1 LRDTTQEQRALPGLS
16 FFLKPDFVIIRYTKG
31 QFLRTVSLKGL
42 FVSDDHRE
50 IRSSLIP
57 YLALLPYVM
66 GMSISQSIVSLVSYE
81 PVGGASSNLVG
92 IMISFGTALV
102 MLIIFICTVR
112 LKHWNKGLEQKS
124 VYGSII
130 VLATAS
136 LLLDKSIIANVLV
149 TPLLRSLLFFL
160 CLTTACWCS
169 FYWLRQLAHTSRAA
183 AALFAFGS
191 IIIGETLTF
200 LLHLLPLSTR
210 CSVFALLALSQII
223 LIMFIRNQEA
233 ISDVLPYASDGF
245 FHFVKVNISNSSF
258 LITIAIGVYCVAIP
272 LGMARAYYENLGF
285 LFTVPF
291 HIIFLALVMILSVV
305 WIALINL
312 GKESAYTTLF
322 WIAAQLILALAIVFY
337 SAFPALPQAG
347 ALLTRLGTTFIWAF
361 IWFTTIA
368 FINHGWRNPYYYVT
382 AGWFALVLPQNFGY
396 LIADSTLQI
405 SGSHQVILA
414 IMSLLLLVSS
424 QVFFVRLFRTS
435 GNPAPHQ
442 LPAKQE
448 QKPLQ
453 NFMGLSDEAD
463 FSAEHKKTLLEVK
476 LATLGK
482 MFMLTERETEILSLF
497 ALGYTQKKVANEV
510 HLSTDTVHTYIKRIY
525 KKTDFHS
532 RNDILDFMQE
542 HL

>member
-1 LRDTTQEQRALPGLS
+1 MG
-16 FFLKPDFVIIRYTKG
+16 IIT
-31 QFLRTVSLKGL
+31 
-42 FVSDDHRE
+42 
-50 IRSSLIP
+50 
-57 YLALLPYVM
+57 
-66 GMSISQSIVSLVSYE
+66 
-81 PVGGASSNLVG
+81 
-92 IMISFGTALV
+92 SFGTALM
-102 MLIIFICTVR
+102 MLIVFICTIR
-112 LKHWNKGLEQKS
+112 LKHWNKNLEQKS
-124 VYGSII
+124 VYGAII
-130 VLATAS
+130 VLATTS
-136 LLLDKSIIANVLV
+136 LLLDKDVIADVQA
-149 TPLLRSLLFFL
+149 TPLLRSLIFFL

-169 FYWLRQLAHTSRAA
+169 FYWLRQLARTSRVA
-183 AALFAFGS
+183 AALFAFSS
-191 IIIGETLTF
+191 IMLSEALTF
-200 LLHLLPLSTR
+200 LLQLFPLSVR

-233 ISDVLPYASDGF
+233 ISDILPYASDGF

-272 LGMARAYYENLGF
+272 LGMSRAYYENLGF
-285 LFTVPF
+285 LFTTPF
-291 HIIFLALVMILSVV
+291 HVIFLVLLMLLSIT
-305 WIALINL
+305 WIVLISL

-337 SAFPALPQAG
+337 SIFPAIPQVG
-347 ALLTRLGTTFIWAF
+347 ALLTRLATTFVWAF

-382 AGWFALVLPQNFGY
+382 SGWFALVIPQNIGY
-396 LIADSTLQI
+396 LIADSTLKI
-405 SGSHQVILA
+405 SGSHQIILA
-414 IMSLLLLVSS
+414 IMSLLLLLSS

-435 GNPAPHQ
+435 GAANAPSTSSTSSAGSAGSDSNGSSV
-442 LPAKQE
+442 LDLNSPPVKQE

-463 FSAEHKKTLLEVK
+463 FSVEHRKDLLEVK

-482 MFMLTERETEILSLF
+482 MFTLTEREVEILSLF
-497 ALGYTQKKVANEV
+497 ALGYTQRKVANELC
-510 HLSTDTVHTYIKRIY
+510 LSTDTVHTYIKRIY